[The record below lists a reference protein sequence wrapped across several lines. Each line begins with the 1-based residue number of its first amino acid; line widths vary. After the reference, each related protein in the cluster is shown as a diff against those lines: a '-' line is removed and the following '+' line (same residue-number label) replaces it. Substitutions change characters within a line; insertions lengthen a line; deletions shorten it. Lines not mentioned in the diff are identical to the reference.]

1 MKLKNKKELYES
13 IMMNVSK
20 MVKKTLNEY
29 GDGMESDDDMIDD
42 DIMDDDI
49 IVYVPLL
56 GYECRVIPCNDDE
69 GNTYYEVHD
78 NNDEYVCEVHDE
90 VDPDDEEA
98 LIDAIEDSY
107 QWETQSGDYEN
118 VDPLGPS
125 DDEDDEDDM
134 DDMDDAFDDYEEDE
148 EYDV

>member
-29 GDGMESDDDMIDD
+29 GDGMEADEEVVDDD
-42 DIMDDDI
+42 DIT
-49 IVYVPLL
+49 VYVPLI
-56 GYECRVIPCNDDE
+56 GCECRVILCNDDE

-78 NNDEYVCEVHDE
+78 DNDDYVCEVHDE
-90 VDPDDEEA
+90 VDPEDEDA
-98 LIDAIEDSY
+98 LVDAIEDSY

-125 DDEDDEDDM
+125 DDEEDTDDM
-134 DDMDDAFDDYEEDE
+134 DDVFDDYEDE
-148 EYDV
+148 EDYDV